1 MLCEYVCWCL
11 LTLLVVER
19 EFLIDNSVYSHMRF
33 EHFIAS
39 RLAGSSNSKSFSKV
53 IIRIAIAS
61 IALSVCVMIVAS
73 SMIHGFKK
81 EISQKIF
88 DFWGHI
94 QITEAF
100 TNPIYEGTPMQYE
113 EGLEDSLLSIQS
125 IYYEWPLSILGF
137 ETNQSHVK
145 KTHGGV
151 REVYRYIHCPAVLNT
166 REDMEGLVLK
176 GIDGDFPKIFF
187 DRYILEG
194 QSPKL
199 GSADRQILISKIT
212 ADRLLLETGDQVL
225 LYFVKQGKPTPRRFT
240 VCGIYKTGLGEYDKK
255 LAFIDMS
262 YLQDVLDWSEEEV
275 SGIEVILDDIRDIM
289 IMNDYINQ
297 EVLPSHLYTR
307 SIRQVAS
314 SIFDWLDLQDI
325 NEVIILGLMLLVCV
339 INMITALLILIL
351 ERTHMIGVLKALG
364 SSNWQVR
371 KIFVRQAGHI
381 LLQGLLIGNLV
392 GVLLCFLQKRFE
404 FIRLREEDYYL
415 AVAPID
421 FDPSAIVAI
430 NLGTFIITILFLI
443 LPSYY
448 ISRISPTRA
457 LRFN

>member
-1 MLCEYVCWCL
+1 MY
-11 LTLLVVER
+11 
-19 EFLIDNSVYSHMRF
+19 F
-33 EHFIAS
+33 EQFIAS
-39 RLAGSSNSKSFSKV
+39 RLSGSENRQSFSRV

-100 TNPIYEGTPMQYE
+100 TNPIFEGTPMQYQV
-113 EGLEDSLLSIQS
+113 GLQDSIKQIKSIA
-125 IYYEWPLSILGF
+125 YEWPVSFLGHV
-137 ETNQSHVK
+137 TNRSRVRQ
-145 KTHGGV
+145 TRGGV
-151 REVYRYIHCPAVLNT
+151 KHVYRFIQYPAVINT
-166 REDMEGLVLK
+166 REDIEGLILK
-176 GIDGDFPKIFF
+176 GIGADFPATFF
-187 DRYILEG
+187 DRYIVEG
-194 QSPKL
+194 EAPKL
-199 GSADRQILISKIT
+199 GTNGEDSQLLVSRIT
-212 ADRLLLETGDQVL
+212 ADRLRLKAGDQVRV
-225 LYFVKQGKPTPRRFT
+225 YFIRNGKPTPRRFT
-240 VCGIYKTGLGEYDKK
+240 ISGIYKTGLGEYDKK
-255 LAFIDMS
+255 IAFIHLD
-262 YLQDVLDWSEEEV
+262 YLQDVLNWEGSEV
-275 SGIEVILDDIRDIM
+275 TGMEVILDDIRDLG

-297 EVLPSHLYTR
+297 EVLPSDLYTR

-364 SSNWQVR
+364 SNNWQIR
-371 KIFVRQAGHI
+371 KVFVRQAGNI
-381 LLQGLLIGNLV
+381 LLKGLLLGNAIGFF
-392 GVLLCFLQKRFE
+392 LCFLQKHFQ

-415 AVAPID
+415 SVAPID
-421 FDPSAIVAI
+421 FDISTILFI

-443 LPSYY
+443 LPSYF
-448 ISRISPTRA
+448 ISRILPTKA